1 MASDN
6 GASEAGTAL
15 PLVLDLDVEGTK
27 AGVVVVE
34 PTLDEALAQKASDYA
49 SSIVALDPDDEAS
62 VSTALEAVEG
72 MGRALQRRAASR
84 SRMLQAPLRDL
95 SREGEEGGPVAKS
108 LAELRIQVQKL
119 DPTALRL
126 EAGLLNR
133 LLAALPGVGT
143 PLQRYFMQFES
154 SQGVIDAIIRSL
166 ENGRDQLKRDNLTLG
181 EDLKNMREL
190 TLTLSEQVAMAQ
202 ALDAAI
208 RERLEEEIEADDP
221 RRRFIEDEIVFVLRQ
236 RTMDLQ
242 QQLAVNQQG
251 VLAAALI
258 IRNNRELIRGVDRS
272 IDVTVSALQVAV
284 AVAMAVAH
292 QKVVLD
298 KVEALDR
305 TTSDLIAG
313 TASRLRKQGA
323 DIHRQASSAMLDME
337 SLQSAFADIE
347 VALDEIS
354 HYRREALPQ
363 MASQILEL
371 DQLIREAEA
380 AVEKHERGRTELAT
394 LDVERPE

>member
-1 MASDN
+1 
-6 GASEAGTAL
+6 
-15 PLVLDLDVEGTK
+15 
-27 AGVVVVE
+27 
-34 PTLDEALAQKASDYA
+34 
-49 SSIVALDPDDEAS
+49 
-62 VSTALEAVEG
+62 
-72 MGRALQRRAASR
+72 
-84 SRMLQAPLRDL
+84 
-95 SREGEEGGPVAKS
+95 
-108 LAELRIQVQKL
+108 
-119 DPTALRL
+119 
-126 EAGLLNR
+126 
-133 LLAALPGVGT
+133 VGT

-154 SQGVIDAIIRSL
+154 SQGVIDAVIRSL
-166 ENGRDQLKRDNLTLG
+166 ENGRDQLKRDNVTLG

-190 TLTLSEQVAMAQ
+190 TLTLSEQVALAQ

-208 RERLEEEIEADDP
+208 QERLERTIEAGDP
-221 RRRFIEDEIVFVLRQ
+221 RRQFIEDEIVFVLRQ

-272 IDVTVSALQVAV
+272 IDVTISALQVAV

-313 TASRLRKQGA
+313 TASRLKKQGA
-323 DIHRQASSAMLDME
+323 DIHRQAASAMLDME
-337 SLQSAFADIE
+337 SLRSAFADIQ

-371 DQLIREAEA
+371 DQLISEAEA
-380 AVEKHERGRTELAT
+380 AIDAHERGRTELAM
-394 LDVERPE
+394 LDVERAD